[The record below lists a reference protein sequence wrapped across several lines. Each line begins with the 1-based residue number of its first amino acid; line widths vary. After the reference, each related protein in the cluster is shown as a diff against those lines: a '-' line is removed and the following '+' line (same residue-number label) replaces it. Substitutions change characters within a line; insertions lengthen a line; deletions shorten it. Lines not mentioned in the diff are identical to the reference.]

1 MVEKTVK
8 ICDVCSKSIAK
19 SKCSFC
25 EKDVCLD
32 CIEEIEAG
40 TVKFKTCPECCE
52 KIENAGR
59 NKGLWKEFNK
69 NEDMASK
76 IRTYLKKK
84 MILKALDS
92 DEDEGGD
99 GGYTMGYP
107 SPKNIRRTI
116 KKGKGDWAKTMGDT
130 TI

>member
-84 MILKALDS
+84 MILKALDDS
-92 DEDEGGD
+92 DEDEEQ
-99 GGYTMGYP
+99 GYP
-107 SPKNIRRTI
+107 VTTKTMKTKSIRRR
-116 KKGKGDWAKTMGDT
+116 KGERGIWAEAMMENGR
-130 TI
+130 